1 MARVNAL
8 RAKSAENEKA
18 KEAAKQAVAT
28 QETLVDAVIAKA
40 DEDDNA
46 VEDINEDIK
55 EVKDDTVQPE
65 ISAANPEPVSAK
77 QDPVFSVFAS
87 VAKNGKRTI
96 HKNFLLSDKAAA
108 NLERAYKTLGYKS
121 ANDFMNTILED
132 LSVNNS

>member
-46 VEDINEDIK
+46 IEDIK
-55 EVKDDTVQPE
+55 EIKDDTVQPE
-65 ISAANPEPVSAK
+65 ISATDPEPVSAK
-77 QDPVFSVFAS
+77 QDPVLSIFAS
-87 VAKNGKRTI
+87 AAKNGKRTV
-96 HKNFLLSDKAAA
+96 HKNFLLSDKAAS
-108 NLERAYKTLGYKS
+108 NLERAYKTLGYRS
-121 ANDFMNTILED
+121 ANDFMNTLLED
-132 LSVNNS
+132 FPVDKL

>member
-18 KEAAKQAVAT
+18 KEAAKQAVAS
-28 QETLVDAVIAKA
+28 QETLVDAVIAKT
-40 DEDDNA
+40 DEDDKV
-46 VEDINEDIK
+46 VE
-55 EVKDDTVQPE
+55 EVKEEAVQSE
-65 ISAANPEPVSAK
+65 TSAADPEPVSAK
-77 QDPVFSVFAS
+77 QDPVFSIFAS

-108 NLERAYKTLGYKS
+108 NLECAYKTLGYKS

>member
-18 KEAAKQAVAT
+18 KEAAKQAISS

-40 DEDDNA
+40 DEDDK
-46 VEDINEDIK
+46 VIEEVKEVK

-65 ISAANPEPVSAK
+65 AVAVEPEPVDAK
-77 QDPVFSVFAS
+77 QDAVLSIFAS
-87 VAKNGKRTI
+87 AAKNGKRTI
-96 HKNFLLSDKAAA
+96 HKNFLLSDKAAS
-108 NLERAYKTLGYKS
+108 NLERAYTTLGYKS

>member
-18 KEAAKQAVAT
+18 KEAAKQAVAS
-28 QETLVDAVIAKA
+28 QETLVDAVIAKT
-40 DEDDNA
+40 DEDDKV
-46 VEDINEDIK
+46 VE
-55 EVKDDTVQPE
+55 EVKEEAVQSE
-65 ISAANPEPVSAK
+65 TSVADPEPVSAK

>member
-18 KEAAKQAVAT
+18 KEAAKQAVSS

-40 DEDDNA
+40 DEDDK
-46 VEDINEDIK
+46 VIEEVKEVK

-65 ISAANPEPVSAK
+65 AVAVEPEPVDAK
-77 QDPVFSVFAS
+77 QDAVLSIFAS
-87 VAKNGKRTI
+87 AAKNGKRTI
-96 HKNFLLSDKAAA
+96 HKNFLLSDKAAS
-108 NLERAYKTLGYKS
+108 NLERAYTTLGYKS

>member
-18 KEAAKQAVAT
+18 KEAAKQAVSS

-40 DEDDNA
+40 DEDDK
-46 VEDINEDIK
+46 VIEEVKEVK

-65 ISAANPEPVSAK
+65 AVAVEPEPVDAK
-77 QDPVFSVFAS
+77 QDAVLSIFAS
-87 VAKNGKRTI
+87 AAKNGKRTI
-96 HKNFLLSDKAAA
+96 HKNFLLSNKAAS
-108 NLERAYKTLGYKS
+108 NLERAYTTLGYKS

>member
-18 KEAAKQAVAT
+18 KEAAKQAVSS

-40 DEDDNA
+40 DEDDKV
-46 VEDINEDIK
+46 VE
-55 EVKDDTVQPE
+55 EVKDDTE
-65 ISAANPEPVSAK
+65 PEPVDAK
-77 QDPVFSVFAS
+77 QDAVLSIFAS
-87 VAKNGKRTI
+87 AAKNGKRTI

-108 NLERAYKTLGYKS
+108 NLERAYKMLGYKS

>member
-18 KEAAKQAVAT
+18 KEAAKQAVAS

-40 DEDDNA
+40 DEDDKV
-46 VEDINEDIK
+46 VEEVE

-65 ISAANPEPVSAK
+65 AVAVEPEPDDAKRDAVLSIFTSA
-77 QDPVFSVFAS
+77 
-87 VAKNGKRTI
+87 AKNGKRTI

-108 NLERAYKTLGYKS
+108 NLEYAYTTLGYKS

-132 LSVNNS
+132 LSVK

>member
-46 VEDINEDIK
+46 VEDIK

-77 QDPVFSVFAS
+77 QDPVLSIFAS
-87 VAKNGKRTI
+87 AAKNGKRTV
-96 HKNFLLSDKAAA
+96 HKNFLLSDKAAS
-108 NLERAYKTLGYKS
+108 NLERAYKTLGYRS
-121 ANDFMNTILED
+121 ANDFMNTLLED
-132 LSVNNS
+132 FPVDKL

>member
-18 KEAAKQAVAT
+18 KDAAKQAVAS
-28 QETLVDAVIAKA
+28 QETLVDAVIAKT
-40 DEDDNA
+40 DEDDKV
-46 VEDINEDIK
+46 VE
-55 EVKDDTVQPE
+55 EVKEEAVQSE
-65 ISAANPEPVSAK
+65 TSAADPEPVSAK

>member
-18 KEAAKQAVAT
+18 KEAAKQAVAS
-28 QETLVDAVIAKA
+28 QETLVDAVIAKT
-40 DEDDNA
+40 DEDDKV
-46 VEDINEDIK
+46 VEEIK
-55 EVKDDTVQPE
+55 EEAVQSE
-65 ISAANPEPVSAK
+65 TSAADPEPVSAK

-108 NLERAYKTLGYKS
+108 NLECAYKTLGYKS

>member
-18 KEAAKQAVAT
+18 KEAAKQAVSS

-40 DEDDNA
+40 DEDDKV
-46 VEDINEDIK
+46 VE

-65 ISAANPEPVSAK
+65 AVAVEPEPVDAK
-77 QDPVFSVFAS
+77 QDAVLSIFAS
-87 VAKNGKRTI
+87 AAKNGKRTI
-96 HKNFLLSDKAAA
+96 HKNFLLSDKAAS
-108 NLERAYKTLGYKS
+108 NLERAYTTLGYKS

>member
-46 VEDINEDIK
+46 IKDIK
-55 EVKDDTVQPE
+55 EVKDDTIQAG
-65 ISAANPEPVSAK
+65 ISVADPEPVSAK
-77 QDPVFSVFAS
+77 PDPVLSIFAS
-87 VAKNGKRTI
+87 AAKNGKRTV
-96 HKNFLLSDKAAA
+96 HKNFLLSDKAAS
-108 NLERAYKTLGYKS
+108 NLERAYKTLGYRS
-121 ANDFMNTILED
+121 ANDFMNTLLED
-132 LSVNNS
+132 FPVDKL

>member
-18 KEAAKQAVAT
+18 KEAAKQAVAS
-28 QETLVDAVIAKA
+28 QETLVDAVIAKS

-46 VEDINEDIK
+46 VEEIK
-55 EVKDDTVQPE
+55 EVKDDAVQTEPASVKPE
-65 ISAANPEPVSAK
+65 SVNVS
-77 QDPVFSVFAS
+77 QDAVLSIFAS
-87 VAKNGKRTI
+87 AAKNGKRTV

>member
-18 KEAAKQAVAT
+18 KEAAKQAVSS

-40 DEDDNA
+40 DEDDKV
-46 VEDINEDIK
+46 VEEVK
-55 EVKDDTVQPE
+55 EVKYDTVQPE
-65 ISAANPEPVSAK
+65 AVAVKPEPVDAK
-77 QDPVFSVFAS
+77 RDAVLSIFTS

-96 HKNFLLSDKAAA
+96 HKNFLLSDKAAS
-108 NLERAYKTLGYKS
+108 NLEHAYTTLGYKS

-132 LSVNNS
+132 LSIN

>member
-18 KEAAKQAVAT
+18 KEAAKQAVAS

-46 VEDINEDIK
+46 VE
-55 EVKDDTVQPE
+55 EVKETKDDMVQSEAAAVKPE
-65 ISAANPEPVSAK
+65 SVNVK

>member
-18 KEAAKQAVAT
+18 KEAAKQAVAS
-28 QETLVDAVIAKA
+28 QETLVDAVIAKT
-40 DEDDNA
+40 DEDDKVKEEA
-46 VEDINEDIK
+46 VQSE
-55 EVKDDTVQPE
+55 T
-65 ISAANPEPVSAK
+65 SAADPEPVSAK

>member
-18 KEAAKQAVAT
+18 KEAAKQAVAS
-28 QETLVDAVIAKA
+28 QETLVDAVIAKT
-40 DEDDNA
+40 DEDDKV
-46 VEDINEDIK
+46 VE
-55 EVKDDTVQPE
+55 EVKEEAVQSE
-65 ISAANPEPVSAK
+65 TSAADPEPVSAK

-108 NLERAYKTLGYKS
+108 NLECAYKTLGYKS

>member
-18 KEAAKQAVAT
+18 KEAAKQAVAS

-46 VEDINEDIK
+46 VE
-55 EVKDDTVQPE
+55 EVKETKDDMVQSETAAVEPE
-65 ISAANPEPVSAK
+65 SVNVK

>member
-18 KEAAKQAVAT
+18 KEAAKQAVAS

-46 VEDINEDIK
+46 VEDIK

-65 ISAANPEPVSAK
+65 ISTADPEPVDAK
-77 QDPVFSVFAS
+77 QDAVLSIFAS
-87 VAKNGKRTI
+87 AAKNGKRTI
-96 HKNFLLSDKAAA
+96 HKNFLLSDKAAS

>member
-18 KEAAKQAVAT
+18 KEAAKQAVAS
-28 QETLVDAVIAKA
+28 QATLVDAVIAKA

-46 VEDINEDIK
+46 VE
-55 EVKDDTVQPE
+55 EVKEIKDDMVHPE
-65 ISAANPEPVSAK
+65 TTAVEPESVSAK
-77 QDPVFSVFAS
+77 QDPVFSIFAG

-108 NLERAYKTLGYKS
+108 NLEHAYKTLGYKS

>member
-18 KEAAKQAVAT
+18 KEAAKQAVAS
-28 QETLVDAVIAKA
+28 QETLVDAVIAKT
-40 DEDDNA
+40 DEDDKV
-46 VEDINEDIK
+46 VE
-55 EVKDDTVQPE
+55 EVKEEAIQSET
-65 ISAANPEPVSAK
+65 SAADPEPVSAK

>member
-18 KEAAKQAVAT
+18 KEAAKQAVSS

-46 VEDINEDIK
+46 VEDIK

-65 ISAANPEPVSAK
+65 AVAVEPEPVDAK
-77 QDPVFSVFAS
+77 QDAVLSIFAS
-87 VAKNGKRTI
+87 AAKNGKRTI
-96 HKNFLLSDKAAA
+96 HKNFLLSDKAAS
-108 NLERAYKTLGYKS
+108 NLGRAYTTLGYKS

>member
-18 KEAAKQAVAT
+18 KEAAKQAVSS

-40 DEDDNA
+40 DEDDK
-46 VEDINEDIK
+46 VIEEVKEVK

-65 ISAANPEPVSAK
+65 AVAVEPESVDAK
-77 QDPVFSVFAS
+77 QDAVLSIFAS
-87 VAKNGKRTI
+87 AAKNGKRTI
-96 HKNFLLSDKAAA
+96 HKNFLLSDKAAS
-108 NLERAYKTLGYKS
+108 NLERAYTTLGYKS

>member
-18 KEAAKQAVAT
+18 KEAAKQAVAS
-28 QETLVDAVIAKA
+28 QETLVDAVIAKT
-40 DEDDNA
+40 DEDDKV
-46 VEDINEDIK
+46 VE
-55 EVKDDTVQPE
+55 EVKEEAVQSE
-65 ISAANPEPVSAK
+65 TSAADPEPVSVK

>member
-18 KEAAKQAVAT
+18 KEAAKQAVAS
-28 QETLVDAVIAKA
+28 QETLVDAVIAKT
-40 DEDDNA
+40 DEDDKV
-46 VEDINEDIK
+46 VEEIK
-55 EVKDDTVQPE
+55 DETVQPE
-65 ISAANPEPVSAK
+65 TSVADPEPVSAK
-77 QDPVFSVFAS
+77 QGPVFSVFAS

>member
-18 KEAAKQAVAT
+18 KEAAKQAVSS

-40 DEDDNA
+40 DEDDKV
-46 VEDINEDIK
+46 VEEVK
-55 EVKDDTVQPE
+55 EVKDDTE
-65 ISAANPEPVSAK
+65 PEPVDAK
-77 QDPVFSVFAS
+77 QDAVLSIFAS
-87 VAKNGKRTI
+87 AAKNGKRTI